1 MSNKY
6 LLRKKVPEKFDKIF
20 EKYDPLTR
28 ELLHNRGIENL
39 ESAEKFL
46 SPEYEKDLYD
56 PYLLKDMQK
65 VVDRIVEAINKKEK
79 IAIYSDY
86 DADGIPGAV
95 VLYDFFKKI
104 GYENFVNY
112 IPLRNEEGFGLN
124 HEAIDSLVADGV
136 TLLVTIDCGI
146 ADVEQ
151 IAVAKKHKLDV
162 IITDHH
168 IPGQEIPEAF
178 AIINPKQKDCD
189 YPEKMLC
196 GSGVIFKVVQALIKD
211 PRINFPMGQEK
222 WMLDMVGL
230 ATLSDMVPLLGEN
243 RALAFYGM
251 KVLQKSPRAG
261 LRRLFA
267 DLRIDQRKVTED
279 DIAFMITPRINAA
292 SRMGLPMDAFHLLV
306 ADNENDAN
314 HYADHLDKINNERKG
329 VVASLVKEVKKIIHE
344 RYQVSFPK
352 VLVLGNPSWR
362 PSLLGLVANT
372 CAEEYGRP
380 AFFWG
385 KDGDNTIKG
394 SCRSEG
400 KTNVVE
406 LMRAVVPQK
415 TFIQYGGHKHSG
427 GFAIS
432 HEEIHYL
439 EQRLNEAFDSIFTS
453 QTIIKADGDNDETS
467 SNQDS
472 ADDSVIDMELTLDQV
487 NRDLFEEVNRLAPF
501 GVGNPKPVFIFRKI
515 IPISVRKF
523 GKGNEHIELTFSKK
537 SAQKIKAIS
546 FFGVKEKWLADLEVS
561 KPIDLIASIEKSTFR
576 GANEIR
582 LRVVD
587 IVHI

>member
-28 ELLHNRGIENL
+28 SLLYDRGIKNT

-292 SRMGLPMDAFHLLV
+292 SRMGIPLDAFKLLSTSDETEAGALSLHL
-306 ADNENDAN
+306 NN
-314 HYADHLDKINNERKG
+314 KNNERK
-329 VVASLVKEVKKIIHE
+329 VLVATMVKEIKKKISDRDE
-344 RYQVSFPK
+344 SMK
-352 VLVLGNPSWR
+352 NVLVLGNPEWK
-362 PSLLGLVANT
+362 PSLLGLVANSFSD
-372 CAEEYGRP
+372 EHNRPVFLWGRE
-380 AFFWG
+380 G
-385 KDGDNTIKG
+385 TNGSSIIKG
-394 SCRSEG
+394 SCRSG
-400 KTNVVE
+400 GNVSVFE
-406 LMRAVVPQK
+406 LMSLAK
-415 TFIQYGGHKHSG
+415 DIFMEYGGHSGAG
-427 GFAIS
+427 GFS
-432 HEEIHYL
+432 VSEENIHSL
-439 EQRLNEAFDSIFTS
+439 EEKLNEAFLKLKTENSDAEILVDKKISV
-453 QTIIKADGDNDETS
+453 AD
-467 SNQDS
+467 
-472 ADDSVIDMELTLDQV
+472 V
-487 NRDLFEEVNRLAPF
+487 NRQTFEVLEKFAPF
-501 GVGNPKPVFIFRKI
+501 GFENPKPLFWLENVLVS
-515 IPISVRKF
+515 SVKQF
-523 GKGNEHIELTFSKK
+523 GKEKNHLEIKVRDNSAIGSESQNQRNSEITAIAFFSALEKF
-537 SAQKIKAIS
+537 SVPIQVGSKIN
-546 FFGVKEKWLADLEVS
+546 
-561 KPIDLIASIEKSTFR
+561 LIATMEKSTFR
-576 GANEIR
+576 NFVELR
-582 LRVVD
+582 LRIVD
-587 IVHI
+587 IF